1 MKYTQYVYAYK
12 TQKKI
17 DFSSEYKSYRLVS
30 LNALTKGPFFNFDG
44 KIAGL
49 AQLSKL
55 SIHDSKVNLVVEE
68 GGQIKN
74 GFYIS

>member
-1 MKYTQYVYAYK
+1 MEFLSGFSKVG
-12 TQKKI
+12 
-17 DFSSEYKSYRLVS
+17 FVENFGLSSEIKSYRLVS

-68 GGQIKN
+68 GG
-74 GFYIS
+74 

>member
-1 MKYTQYVYAYK
+1 MYN
-12 TQKKI
+12 
-17 DFSSEYKSYRLVS
+17 FKSYRLVS

-68 GGQIKN
+68 GG
-74 GFYIS
+74 

>member
-1 MKYTQYVYAYK
+1 MYMRIKP
-12 TQKKI
+12 KKI

-68 GGQIKN
+68 GG
-74 GFYIS
+74 

>member
-1 MKYTQYVYAYK
+1 MRIKP
-12 TQKKI
+12 KKI

-68 GGQIKN
+68 GG
-74 GFYIS
+74 